1 MLEQFLNDTFM
12 GLPIPNKLQDI
23 ESSTELYES
32 DNVYTAIIA
41 VPGYVQENIE
51 LEAKEK
57 SLKVILKPENNKK
70 DFGRKLY
77 GKLDNVVSRVIFFEK
92 PIDINKISASLKDG
106 ILIIGCTKKE
116 NTESKKIL
124 ITNI

>member
-1 MLEQFLNDTFM
+1 M